1 VCLGTDGNPVSPCD
15 EYYVI
20 RASTYKNVLQAWQ
33 TCMEPSQTTVK
44 DVTYTRRGIPAIW
57 WGSDTSY
64 ATVKSVLKNAF
75 NNGGVSRVWTSLND
89 VCQGETVTTVTGT
102 PNQGGGVTTTTVTE
116 SYWNWDGFG
125 LNPTATTNN
134 LKSWELNRHR
144 GRHFEGKN
152 WQKLRN
158 DECEYSG
165 CTEEMRSWAAEAR
178 GRVPW
183 RSNEP
188 NGDGQ
193 ERCSYASQNGEDFE
207 LIDTGC
213 HDDQMDGV
221 LCMTTDVYFEELTT
235 GSNEG
240 NYLVPSMLQT
250 HDDAKVN
257 LVGLTGAPTNV
268 RRFLT
273 AGGYY
278 PHYDAAANE
287 DMSFFSTKMATE
299 CVSSPCKTLSDLS
312 IVIQCRRPFS
322 LAEHDATGVVS
333 GASEDPVSASDAS
346 GYTRRSPT
354 SSIGVALDTA
364 SGDEGSGY
372 GSGVSDAGSG
382 DDSGRRLQSD
392 GTSRIVQWDAAFRQP
407 SFGDQPDTGFT
418 GPLFADC
425 SDANVP
431 FTHCCRARITF
442 WASKAEYPG
451 NDPDNPNPR
460 ALENP
465 AVTGCEDVCGL
476 QHRRTGADTQ
486 CVPAQPECNDWDGS
500 GSGQFTVSDL
510 VLLEAYCMC
519 GMGLSV
525 VPSAQRRRRQ
535 LSEHQPFAYTWDDT
549 HQSTV
554 DVVSGG
560 HFEASDQC
568 YANSINYH
576 SNVLESMNNSRT
588 CATRDGELK
597 RFTEMVADDLLFELG
612 NASTGYAP
620 CETADAL
627 GCCRVQRTDAM
638 ATHFYGLTGYA
649 DLSSGSAWSTLGTG
663 RPFGVGAMPSKLAF
677 AFDFNNDGYD
687 DVVIGNRI
695 FLSRAGVGSEH
706 TLQRWSAKRHI
717 GRQFTSATP
726 IAMAAIHVKQLT
738 EQVGADA
745 LENEMAGTIFT
756 TIAYSDNSVAL
767 YTTPGRY
774 VEGAAVVFTFN
785 RTLDDGGRGAV
796 SGLSMDVRDVSADV
810 SRTRVSV
817 YVAYSDADDVVHFS
831 DYPTNGNMRYAG
843 YGTQE
848 SSVVPIRSGNGQRVV
863 PSLCVANSAWKTG
876 YGYSVHGQPSPPPPP
891 DGAVKVEQISISIF
905 FVGTPTGF
913 PNLVVSDT
921 DGFVERSLG
930 SVTTETSVDVASA
943 AFDDAEAFYTFA
955 CFANANDRNACYR
968 LENKVSTRANERL
981 VEFNDASRVRMPFGA
996 ASEVT
1001 TSIALVDVDSNN
1013 YIDVITLEESGFVR
1027 LYRGD
1032 AATQSTGDFSAMT
1045 PGTLDPTAARA
1056 YESTDAAAA
1065 RRLQSLNPAGITGT
1079 ERFMSRSALVIG
1091 TCDYCTNV
1099 IHPTRQGDQEALL
1112 PQTVGYTCPPTHP
1125 ISTVELIGS
1134 TYVARCQQQPTHTD
1148 DVASCLLSND
1158 TDFVDSSAASNYRD
1172 YICPAE
1178 RPFCDGST
1186 TGAVD
1191 FTNTNVIADIV
1202 ATATLGHCT
1211 ATRPV
1216 NVNAGPATQVFQM
1229 TRDERPLAFFLVHHF
1244 TDVADAEPSCTM
1256 RCHGAGR
1263 LGRDRMLTYEND
1275 VVASVFTQ
1283 DVPSYYAGGAPTA
1296 CVCGPRFDALSAP
1309 FPPPLPP
1316 DSPPPPSSPA
1326 PDPPST
1332 SPSPP
1337 PPLPP
1342 GPIIRA
1348 LGVCT
1353 LHASGYAFEHGT

>member
-1 VCLGTDGNPVSPCD
+1 
-15 EYYVI
+15 
-20 RASTYKNVLQAWQ
+20 
-33 TCMEPSQTTVK
+33 MEPNQLAANRLQ
-44 DVTYTRRGIPAIW
+44 YTRRGIPAIW
-57 WGSDTSY
+57 WGSNASY
-64 ATVKSVLKNAF
+64 NLAKGVLDYAFSDANGATKI
-75 NNGGVSRVWTSLND
+75 WTSLND
-89 VCQGETVTTVTGT
+89 ICGRQPY
-102 PNQGGGVTTTTVTE
+102 PNLHPKSQ
-116 SYWNWDGFG
+116 WRWDGFG
-125 LNPTATTNN
+125 LDPNANHRNN
-134 LKSWELNRHR
+134 WELNRHR
-144 GRHFEGKN
+144 GRHFPGTN
-152 WQKLRN
+152 SYNR
-158 DECEYSG
+158 DDPDPCSVDSSTSG
-165 CTEEMRSWAAEAR
+165 DCSQEMRDWADKAS
-178 GRVPW
+178 GRIPW

-188 NGDGQ
+188 NGGGW
-193 ERCSYASQNGEDFE
+193 ERCSYAMTDDSGGFH

-213 HDDQMDGV
+213 HDDSIQGV
-221 LCMTTDVYFEELTT
+221 LCMTTDVYFEELIHGT
-235 GSNEG
+235 SNDQ
-240 NYLVPSMLQT
+240 NYLVPTMSRT
-250 HDDAKVN
+250 HKDVLDFTSAIWN
-257 LVGLTGAPTNV
+257 EAATASD
-268 RRFLT
+268 RRSFLT
-273 AGGYY
+273 KRGYY
-278 PHYDAAANE
+278 PHYEVSGYE
-287 DMSFFSTKMATE
+287 DMKFFQNNAQTLPFSSTWQDKWGPE
-299 CVSSPCKTLSDLS
+299 CITQGSSCTTLRNSGVQL
-312 IVIQCRRPFS
+312 QCRAVINLS
-322 LAEHDATGVVS
+322 EHNANGVASEDLVSAS
-333 GASEDPVSASDAS
+333 GASE
-346 GYTRRSPT
+346 YTRMSPT

-372 GSGVSDAGSG
+372 GSGVYDAGSG
-382 DDSGRRLQSD
+382 DESGRRLQSD

-442 WASKAEYPG
+442 WVSKAEYPG

-465 AVTGCEDVCGL
+465 AVTRCEDVCGL

-500 GSGQFTVSDL
+500 GSDQFTVSDL

-706 TLQRWSAKRHI
+706 TVQRWSAKRHI

-810 SRTRVSV
+810 PRTRVSV
-817 YVAYSDADDVVHFS
+817 YVAYSDADDVVHFT
-831 DYPTNGNMRYAG
+831 DQPTSSLKRFEG
-843 YGTQE
+843 YGTRE
-848 SSVVPIRSGNGQRVV
+848 SSVVPTRSGDGKRVV
-863 PSLCVANSAWKTG
+863 PSLCVAKSAWKTR
-876 YGYSVHGQPSPPPPP
+876 YGYSIHGQPSPPPPP
-891 DGAVKVEQISISIF
+891 DGAVQVEQLSISIF
-905 FVGTPTGF
+905 FVGTPAGF
-913 PNLVVSDT
+913 ANLVVADT
-921 DGFVERSLG
+921 DGFVERGLG

-943 AFDDAEAFYTFA
+943 AFDDAEAFYTFG
-955 CFANANDRNACYR
+955 CFANANDRNVCYR
-968 LENKVSTRANERL
+968 LENEVSTRANERL
-981 VEFNDASRVRMPFGA
+981 VEFNDASRVRMPFGD

-1045 PGTLDPTAARA
+1045 PGTLDPSAARA

-1079 ERFMSRSALVIG
+1079 ERFMSRSTLVIG

-1125 ISTVELIGS
+1125 ISTVEFIGS

-1186 TGAVD
+1186 TGAID
-1191 FTNTNVIADIV
+1191 FTTTSVIADIV
-1202 ATATLGHCT
+1202 ATATLGYCT
-1211 ATRPV
+1211 ATRLLHV

-1263 LGRDRMLTYEND
+1263 LGRDSMLTYEND

-1309 FPPPLPP
+1309 HPPPLPP
-1316 DSPPPPSSPA
+1316 DSPPPPSTPP
-1326 PDPPST
+1326 PDPPSA

-1337 PPLPP
+1337 PPVPP